1 MRQRVIWYVEDDE
14 DIARYVVALLEDA
27 GYRAR
32 PFPSG
37 LAVRNAFPAESPD
50 ALLIDWNLPDDAGP
64 SVCRWVRRHNEALPV
79 MMVTVRDEPSDIV
92 AGLRAGADDY
102 VTKPFHPDVLLGRI
116 EALLRR
122 SPAGTTTLTCGDVTL
137 DGERHRVSV
146 GGAPVELAPLE
157 YRILSLLM
165 ERKGRLVSREA
176 LRDRAWEDGRPVSDN
191 ALTVTVK
198 RLRAKLAP
206 ADCLK
211 TIRSFGYR
219 MEEPR

>member
-1 MRQRVIWYVEDDE
+1 M
-14 DIARYVVALLEDA
+14 
-27 GYRAR
+27 
-32 PFPSG
+32 
-37 LAVRNAFPAESPD
+37 
-50 ALLIDWNLPDDAGP
+50 
-64 SVCRWVRRHNEALPV
+64 
-79 MMVTVRDEPSDIV
+79 
-92 AGLRAGADDY
+92 
-102 VTKPFHPDVLLGRI
+102 
-116 EALLRR
+116 
-122 SPAGTTTLTCGDVTL
+122 
-137 DGERHRVSV
+137 